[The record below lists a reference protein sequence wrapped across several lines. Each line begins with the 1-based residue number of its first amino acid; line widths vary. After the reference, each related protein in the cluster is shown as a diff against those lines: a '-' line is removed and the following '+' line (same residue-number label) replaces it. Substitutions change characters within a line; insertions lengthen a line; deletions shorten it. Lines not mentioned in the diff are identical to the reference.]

1 MSDYVISVQLQRK
14 INAIKAADVKFKKAV
29 FEIAYTLSELA
40 DEQNMLL
47 ENAGYKNIVEFAADQ
62 FGYASSTTQNYV
74 KIANR
79 YLEGN
84 NKEVRTICAE
94 LDDGGTA
101 TADYKIGQLNA
112 LPGNVDRD
120 EFRRLDAAGIIN
132 KTMSAD
138 TIKSTLKNYYNPPV
152 DPAPAPAPKPD
163 HTPENTPEQ
172 DPDPEDTET
181 VVPCVTLSI
190 FQIFLNIVKPVIDD
204 FCELDD
210 PETTT
215 ATDIFKQFFENS
227 GYHLNWI
234 ADGDFEVIGA
244 EMKDSD
250 GQLLYTTNEN
260 I

>member
-1 MSDYVISVQLQRK
+1 MPDYVISVQLQRK
-14 INAIKAADVKFKKAV
+14 INAIKAADAKYKKAV
-29 FEIAYTLSELA
+29 FEIAYTLAELA

-47 ENAGYKNIVEFAADQ
+47 DNAGYKDIVEFATDQ
-62 FGYASSTTQNYV
+62 FGYARSTTMNYV

-84 NKEVRTICAE
+84 TKEVRTICAE

-138 TIKSTLKNYYNPPV
+138 TIKSTLKNYYNPRA
-152 DPAPAPAPKPD
+152 DPAPAPAPK
-163 HTPENTPEQ
+163 PEQ

-204 FCELDD
+204 FCELGD

-234 ADGDFEVIGA
+234 ADGDFEIIGA
-244 EMKDSD
+244 EMKDS
-250 GQLLYTTNEN
+250 GGNLLYTTNEN